1 MQRIF
6 NYIILLLL
14 VTVTTSLSG
23 QKKIKWLSWEEAVEK
38 SSIEKKKIV
47 VDIYTR
53 WCGWCKKMDKSTFMD
68 EFIVEYVNENF
79 YPVKFDA
86 EYKEIIN
93 FNGKEYKYV
102 KKGRRGYHE
111 LAAELTKG
119 KLSFPTIVFLD
130 EDLNV
135 LQPIPGFQD
144 NERFE
149 LIVTYFSG
157 DHFKYT
163 PWRRYTRNYSRETFA
178 YPATT
183 RKN

>member
-1 MQRIF
+1 MK
-6 NYIILLLL
+6 NLKIIVLLLSL
-14 VTVTTSLSG
+14 TVGSTTLSG
-23 QKKIKWLSWEEAVEK
+23 QKKIKWLTWEEAISK
-38 SSIEKKKIV
+38 SSVEKKKII
-47 VDIYTR
+47 VDIYTQ
-53 WCGWCKKMDKSTFMD
+53 WCGWCKKMEKSTFMD
-68 EFIVEYVNENF
+68 EFIVEYVNEHF

-86 EYKEIIN
+86 EFKDIIQ
-93 FNGKEYKYV
+93 FNGKEYKYI

-111 LAAELTKG
+111 LAVELTKG

-130 EDLNV
+130 TDLNV

-149 LIVTYFSG
+149 LIVTYFAG

-178 YPATT
+178 YPAGTI
-183 RKN
+183 KN